1 MVKKKKKIQKFK
13 CGSVQVAPWGYTLL
27 RPVTGMLAFWY
38 YAAVKDFGLQLQRR
52 KKLNDVWKIREL
64 EEAALDLITDGS
76 FWKVTH
82 IPQDRTLT
90 CWNWGRD
97 AG

>member
-1 MVKKKKKIQKFK
+1 MVKKRYRSSNVDQFK
-13 CGSVQVAPWGYTLL
+13 WPFGGITLL
-27 RPVTGMLAFWY
+27 RPVTGMLAFLY
-38 YAAVKDFGLQLQRR
+38 YATVKDFGLQLQRN
-52 KKLNDVWKIREL
+52 KKLNAVWKIREL
-64 EEAALDLITDGS
+64 EEAAIDLITYGS

-90 CWNWGRD
+90 CWSWGRG